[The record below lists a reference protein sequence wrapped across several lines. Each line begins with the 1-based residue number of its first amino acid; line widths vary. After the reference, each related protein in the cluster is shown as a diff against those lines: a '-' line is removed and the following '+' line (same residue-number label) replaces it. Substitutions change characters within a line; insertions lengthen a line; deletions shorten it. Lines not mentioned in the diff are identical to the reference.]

1 VLTEA
6 GIRAG
11 MRVLDLGSGAGD
23 LALLTAQ
30 IVGAT
35 GKVVGIDLNPEILE
49 IAKQRARDDGFSNVS
64 FKSSDIGNLELDGE
78 FDAVIGRLIL
88 MYLKE
93 PAEGLRRAL
102 RYLKPGGV
110 VALIEMDSTVPMTSR
125 PASELHQNL
134 YRWMYEAFRH
144 AGVEVNM
151 AMRLPE
157 IFQSCGLPLPQMQF
171 GAIIGAGPEFAQRF
185 AAWAEGTLCSLLPR
199 LVEYGIATEQ
209 EVDIETFATRYAE
222 EFSDPASVIRWM
234 LVVGAWSTKP

>member
-1 VLTEA
+1 
-6 GIRAG
+6 
-11 MRVLDLGSGAGD
+11 
-23 LALLTAQ
+23 
-30 IVGAT
+30 
-35 GKVVGIDLNPEILE
+35 VVGIDLNPEILE
-49 IAKQRARDDGFSNVS
+49 VAKQRARDSGYSNVS
-64 FKSSDIGNLELDGE
+64 FNTSDIRNMELDGE
-78 FDAVIGRLIL
+78 FDAVVGRFALN
-88 MYLKE
+88 YLKE
-93 PAEGLRRAL
+93 PAEGLRQAL

-110 VALIEMDSTVPMTSR
+110 VVQIEADFSVPVDSR

-134 YRWMYEAFRH
+134 YHWSCEAFLR
-144 AGVEVNM
+144 GGLKSNM
-151 AMRLPE
+151 AMHLPE
-157 IFQSCGLPLPQMQF
+157 IFQSCGLPSPQMQF